1 MEENRTYNLIATA
14 AFGIESVVRRELNWL
29 GCEDAAI
36 ENGSV
41 HFRGDAA
48 LICRANLWLRCA
60 DRVLINMGTFKA
72 VTFEELFQ
80 GTKAIPWETLIGETG
95 AFPVSGKSVKSTLHS
110 VPNCQKIVKKA
121 IAERLKS
128 VYQKDWLEETGAVYK
143 IEVGILND
151 VVTLTVDTSGAG
163 LHKRGYRSKAGE
175 APIKETLA
183 CAMLYISRWRG
194 DRVLLDPLCGSG
206 TIPIEAA
213 MIACNIAPGLRRNF
227 ACESWPQIPPDVWH
241 RVREEARAAARP
253 ETETRI
259 YGSDLDYFALKLAE
273 EHAKNAG
280 VEGKIHFQKIDL
292 CNTSSRY
299 KYGFI
304 ITNPP
309 YGERL
314 SDKRGV
320 EALYQKMGAHFK
332 KFDTWSYY
340 VITSHPDFEKYF
352 GRRADKK
359 RKLYNGMLK
368 CDYYQFFG
376 PKPPKTGSSEPK
388 MSF

>member
-1 MEENRTYNLIATA
+1 MVYNLIATG
-14 AFGIESVVRRELNWL
+14 AFGIESVVKRELGFL
-29 GCEDAAI
+29 GISDSEI
-36 ENGSV
+36 ENGRV
-41 HFRGDAA
+41 YFRGDEET
-48 LICRANLWLRCA
+48 ICRTNLWLRCA
-60 DRVLINMGTFKA
+60 DRVFINMGQFKA

-80 GTKAIPWETLIGETG
+80 GTKAIAWEKLLGEKG

-121 IAERLKS
+121 IVERLKS
-128 VYQKDWLEETGAVYK
+128 VYGCQWLPEDGPEYK
-143 IEVGILND
+143 IEVSILND
-151 VVTLTVDTSGAG
+151 MVTLTVDTSGTG
-163 LHKRGYRSKAGE
+163 LHKRGYRQKAGE
-175 APIKETLA
+175 APLKETLA

-213 MIACNIAPGLRRNF
+213 MMAVNMAPGLKRNF
-227 ACESWPQIPPDVWH
+227 AFEAWPQIDSQLWARVKQEALDAINMDV
-241 RVREEARAAARP
+241 
-253 ETETRI
+253 ETRI
-259 YGSDLDYFALKLAE
+259 FGSDIDYFALKLAM
-273 EHAKNAG
+273 EHAENEG
-280 VEGKIHFQKIDL
+280 VAEKIHFQKLDFAA
-292 CNTSSRY
+292 TSSKY

-314 SDKRGV
+314 SDKKAV
-320 EALYQKMGAHFK
+320 EELYGRMGEHFK
-332 KFDTWSYY
+332 RFDTWSYY
-340 VITSHPDFEKYF
+340 VITSHEDFEKCF

-376 PKPPKTGSSEPK
+376 PKPPKIGHISAEK
-388 MSF
+388 D